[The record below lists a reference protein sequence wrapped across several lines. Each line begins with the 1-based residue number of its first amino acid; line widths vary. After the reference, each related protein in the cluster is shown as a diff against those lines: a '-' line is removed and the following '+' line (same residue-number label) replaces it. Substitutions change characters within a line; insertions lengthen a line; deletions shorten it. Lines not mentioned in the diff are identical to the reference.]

1 MTRSGHPT
9 AVPRRA
15 VQAPPTLPK
24 PQRTLICIKVRC
36 GRARANLGNRHLC
49 RDHRRAARRASVP
62 VEETHYGRFEKWAV
76 NKVPIGRYMAFVG
89 SLLLAML
96 FIADWLLPIGPTQS
110 VTSGEA
116 NKPTIRIKSD
126 QDHKW
131 PERIAFDTSA
141 PTIVAQTPPVVA
153 DAPVTHP
160 PREAFALLGAP
171 VPEVSETPP
180 PVRTKRKV
188 AKRAPHSRWTAYQ
201 PAARAE
207 AFPAGW

>member
-1 MTRSGHPT
+1 M
-9 AVPRRA
+9 
-15 VQAPPTLPK
+15 
-24 PQRTLICIKVRC
+24 
-36 GRARANLGNRHLC
+36 
-49 RDHRRAARRASVP
+49 
-62 VEETHYGRFEKWAV
+62 

-141 PTIVAQTPPVVA
+141 PTIVPQMPPLVA
-153 DAPVTHP
+153 DAPVTNP
-160 PREAFALLGAP
+160 QREAFALLGAP
-171 VPEVSETPP
+171 VPQVSETPL

-188 AKRAPHSRWTAYQ
+188 ANRAPHSRWTAYRRLQ
-201 PAARAE
+201 EQKRYPLV
-207 AFPAGW
+207 GSSIMV

>member
-1 MTRSGHPT
+1 MW
-9 AVPRRA
+9 AVRITSSSSAAANRRCEKFFG
-15 VQAPPTLPK
+15 L
-24 PQRTLICIKVRC
+24 
-36 GRARANLGNRHLC
+36 
-49 RDHRRAARRASVP
+49 
-62 VEETHYGRFEKWAV
+62 FEKWAV
-76 NKVPIGRYMAFVG
+76 NKVPIGRYIAFVG

-96 FIADWLLPIGPTQS
+96 FIADWLLPVGPTQS

-116 NKPTIRIKSD
+116 NKPIIAIKS
-126 QDHKW
+126 DHKW

-207 AFPAGW
+207 VLPAGW

>member
-1 MTRSGHPT
+1 M
-9 AVPRRA
+9 
-15 VQAPPTLPK
+15 
-24 PQRTLICIKVRC
+24 
-36 GRARANLGNRHLC
+36 
-49 RDHRRAARRASVP
+49 
-62 VEETHYGRFEKWAV
+62 

-131 PERIAFDTSA
+131 PERIVFDTSA
-141 PTIVAQTPPVVA
+141 PTIVPQKPPVIA
-153 DAPVTHP
+153 DVPVTNP
-160 PREAFALLGAP
+160 PREALALLTQ
-171 VPEVSETPP
+171 VPAVSKTPL

-188 AKRAPHSRWTAYQ
+188 AKRAPHTGWAAYR

-207 AFPAGW
+207 ALPAGW